1 MGYSDNMAFIIKNS
15 LKGAKFIDIG
25 FDVTRTIK
33 GASGMKLFT
42 EIMSRVTIYS
52 ERIFAQLF
60 RAKNVLRVLRHKLF

>member
-1 MGYSDNMAFIIKNS
+1 MAFIIKNS

-52 ERIFAQLF
+52 ERIFAQLL